1 MVLLERKESKIMREE
16 TIFGLVML
24 LALGLVIALVGGIIM
39 AEHTEAMAIIE
50 RGNVMVCPD
59 CHATLKLVREDL

>member
-1 MVLLERKESKIMREE
+1 MVLLERKESKIMHEE
-16 TIFGLVML
+16 TISSLVML

-50 RGNVMVCPD
+50 RGNVMVCPA